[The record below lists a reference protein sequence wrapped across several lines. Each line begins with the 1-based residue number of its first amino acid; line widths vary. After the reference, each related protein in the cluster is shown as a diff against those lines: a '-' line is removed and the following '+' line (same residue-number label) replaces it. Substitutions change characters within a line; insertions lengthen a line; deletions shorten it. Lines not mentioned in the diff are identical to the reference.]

1 MADPGAEP
9 LRLGSGVIGKH
20 VFRVRERHLADH
32 LAPLIKKRA
41 AATAKLDLVLRC
53 VALLPRDAGNREDGT
68 VVPRCSWEL
77 LHDLARGSGRSGA
90 AEPGIEA
97 SPEERKLK
105 RKWVGLQLARL
116 EDLQLLRREERPGRR
131 PRLVVLRDDGSGKPF
146 DDPDGSAGNTYVT
159 ILGAVIA
166 TRTLARWDAQEL
178 AGYLAAMAAERYA
191 AQPRREP
198 GKGKWFRSLAWFA
211 DSKDFYGPDDR
222 VRIGF
227 SEPTLERGIK
237 KLEAAGLISRKRILV
252 APGTNR
258 RLSGPRNLYTNNFAS
273 LRTQV
278 KAPTLSEVEDEHF
291 DERQD

>member
-1 MADPGAEP
+1 MADLSSEP
-9 LRLGSGVIGKH
+9 LRMGSGVIGKH
-20 VFRVRERHLADH
+20 IFRVRERHLADH
-32 LAPLIKKRA
+32 LAPMITGRA

-53 VALLPRDAGNREDGT
+53 VALLPRDAGNRDPGT

-77 LHDLARGSGRSGA
+77 LHDLARGSGDLGTSA
-90 AEPGIEA
+90 PGLDA

-105 RKWVGLQLARL
+105 RKWVGQQLARL
-116 EDLQLLRREERPGRR
+116 EGEELLRREVRPGKR
-131 PRLVVLRDDGSGKPF
+131 PKLILLRDDGSGKPF

-166 TRTLARWDAQEL
+166 TRTLAHWNTQEF
-178 AGYLAAMAAERYA
+178 AAYLAATAAERYA
-191 AQPRREP
+191 SGRKRDP
-198 GKGKWFRSLAWFA
+198 GEGKWFRSLAWFA
-211 DSKDFYGPDDR
+211 DVDDFYGPADR

-237 KLEAAGLISRKRILV
+237 KLEAAGLMSRERIVV

-273 LRTQV
+273 LRAQV
-278 KAPTLSEVEDEHF
+278 KAPTQEEVEEVLADEA
-291 DERQD
+291 